1 MEEGKGNEII
11 WQFPGCFAGGTIG
24 KSNRQH
30 SGVRAGC
37 GGSWEI
43 YHLPSGE
50 SKRDRTLRR
59 EVLED
64 RRRV

>member
-1 MEEGKGNEII
+1 MDKKII
-11 WQFPGCFAGGTIG
+11 SRFPEWFAGGEIG

-30 SGVRAGC
+30 SGVRAGR